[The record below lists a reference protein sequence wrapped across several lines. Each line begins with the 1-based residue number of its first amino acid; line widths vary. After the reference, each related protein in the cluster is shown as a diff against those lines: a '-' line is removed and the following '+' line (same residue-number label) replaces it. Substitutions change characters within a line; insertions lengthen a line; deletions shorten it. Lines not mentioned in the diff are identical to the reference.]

1 MGSGQTGAVMNTL
14 KRTYTWTRKQWQDES
29 IYGMENID
37 TSQLFGQV
45 ECHDNPVKQAQPL

>member
-45 ECHDNPVKQAQPL
+45 E